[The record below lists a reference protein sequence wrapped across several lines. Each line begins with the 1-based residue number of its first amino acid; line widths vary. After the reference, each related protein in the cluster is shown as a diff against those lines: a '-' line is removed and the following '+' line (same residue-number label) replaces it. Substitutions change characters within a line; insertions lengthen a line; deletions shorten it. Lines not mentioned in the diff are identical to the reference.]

1 MVIWDREKQCQTCIH
16 NCGWEEPKECLEDG
30 KILYEFEF
38 DCEMGNACE
47 SDIAC
52 GDYVEG

>member
-47 SDIAC
+47 SDIVC
-52 GDYVEG
+52 GDYVED